1 MEGVFIFLG
10 GIFLFF
16 PGLISDGIGF
26 LFLIPFVRRFLI
38 GQSIKG
44 MVSKGRFRYQ
54 KQKGEYYEGEWSE
67 GKFISFFDHV
77 HGGTKVVVE
86 KLIPN
91 ELIRMKHIG
100 MVDTKN
106 GDIDPIDEAMQKW
119 MGSLEIYEFK
129 ESDQNGTLFEVT
141 MVADESFKDVMDVW
155 PQALTLFKRVSEGD

>member
-1 MEGVFIFLG
+1 MIELCY
-10 GIFLFF
+10 
-16 PGLISDGIGF
+16 
-26 LFLIPFVRRFLI
+26 
-38 GQSIKG
+38 SIKIHKPRSFVFLKLQDRSVYAEWAKAWGEG
-44 MVSKGRFRYQ
+44 MS
-54 KQKGEYYEGEWSE
+54 YEGEWSE

-106 GDIDPIDEAMQKW
+106 AVIDLIDEAVQKW

-155 PQALTLFKRVSEGD
+155 PQALTLFKRVCEGD